1 MTRKP
6 WRAGK
11 DLSTVVENMEI
22 GTGQRGDGRHA
33 FVTREELVGLKL
45 ARRRTSGGASYAL
58 NPGIEID
65 STLMTVD
72 FPTKPLNFKATGG
85 FGSVLLEWDMPNYRG
100 HSLTE
105 IWRGTEDDLA
115 DAVLVATTPGQVYGD
130 PVDPGWSGFYWIRF
144 VNAAG
149 VKGPWNGEKGT
160 QAQTQ
165 IGVKAIIDQIR
176 DEAAKSPVVSELRKE
191 IKNAQ
196 GQAVKDAAIKTT
208 EVVGT
213 LREETTRTIGGIE
226 TRITTLDSSTSES
239 LNEVD
244 KRITKLDK
252 EGGEAF
258 LAMWS
263 KKAGVDGITA
273 GIGIVAGKD
282 SEGRPVSQVAISA
295 SQLFVFDPN
304 NPDNTAYPFA
314 VSGGKVVIPKAMIYD
329 AVIETLVSRKV
340 VADEVKAGVSITS
353 PVIRSAV
360 IQNGNFQVES
370 DGSIKSGEHFSVS
383 VNGDVT
389 ASNAKISGH
398 IDADS
403 GTLNNVMIE
412 ENCIIKG
419 TMSADRII
427 GDIVKGYSF
436 EPHDGTLHIT
446 NHKYGEGYVIFKAEV
461 SLADDVSFD
470 RKLILLPFTF
480 YSGTLTIEING
491 RVVIKADPR
500 VANTGTAGYFDRYDN
515 PVYTRTNL
523 GNTVSGVWDVAAGGG
538 DTRITVTMRVEGGP
552 GNMGDVEGRKR
563 ELVRW
568 RYDAFTLMVAKSTD
582 SGFTRI
588 S

>member
-11 DLSTVVENMEI
+11 DLSAVVENMEI

-65 STLMTVD
+65 SNLMVVD
-72 FPTKPLNFKATGG
+72 FPSKPLNFKATGG

-149 VKGPWNGEKGT
+149 VKGPWHAVGGVA
-160 QAQTQ
+160 AQTQ
-165 IGVKAIIDQIR
+165 ISVQAIIDQIR

-196 GQAVKDAAIKTT
+196 GQAVRDAAVKTT
-208 EVVGT
+208 EVVGA

-226 TRITTLDSSTSES
+226 TRVTTLDESTSES

-244 KRITKLDK
+244 RRITKLDK

-282 SEGRPVSQVAISA
+282 GEGRPVSQVAISA

-329 AVIETLVSRKV
+329 AVIETLTAQRV

-360 IQNGNFQVES
+360 IQNGNLR
-370 DGSIKSGEHFSVS
+370 
-383 VNGDVT
+383 VT
-389 ASNAKISGH
+389 
-398 IDADS
+398 
-403 GTLNNVMIE
+403 
-412 ENCIIKG
+412 
-419 TMSADRII
+419 
-427 GDIVKGYSF
+427 
-436 EPHDGTLHIT
+436 
-446 NHKYGEGYVIFKAEV
+446 
-461 SLADDVSFD
+461 
-470 RKLILLPFTF
+470 
-480 YSGTLTIEING
+480 
-491 RVVIKADPR
+491 
-500 VANTGTAGYFDRYDN
+500 
-515 PVYTRTNL
+515 
-523 GNTVSGVWDVAAGGG
+523 
-538 DTRITVTMRVEGGP
+538 
-552 GNMGDVEGRKR
+552 
-563 ELVRW
+563 
-568 RYDAFTLMVAKSTD
+568 
-582 SGFTRI
+582 
-588 S
+588 

>member
-1 MTRKP
+1 MSKKP

-11 DLSTVVENMEI
+11 DLSAVVENMEI

-45 ARRRTSGGASYAL
+45 ARRRTQGGAGTSYAL
-58 NPGIEID
+58 NPGVDID
-65 STLMTVD
+65 STLMAVD

-85 FGSVLLEWDMPNYRG
+85 FGSVLLEWDVANYRG

-105 IWRGTEDDLA
+105 IWRGTKDDLS

-149 VKGPWNGEKGT
+149 VKGPWHAVAGVA
-160 QAQTQ
+160 AQTQ
-165 IGVKAIIDQIR
+165 ISVQAVIDQIKE
-176 DEAAKSPVVSELRKE
+176 EAAKSPVIEELRKE

-196 GQAVKDAAIKTT
+196 GQAVKDAAIETT
-208 EVVGT
+208 EVVGN
-213 LREETTRTIGGIE
+213 LREETLKTIGGID
-226 TRITTLDSSTSES
+226 TRVTGMNKSTSEE
-239 LNEVD
+239 LNKVNE
-244 KRITKLDK
+244 RITKLDK

-360 IQNGNFQVES
+360 IQNGNFQVDS
-370 DGSIKSGEHFSVS
+370 QGNLNIGGLFSVTS
-383 VNGDVT
+383 QGQ
-389 ASNAKISGH
+389 
-398 IDADS
+398 
-403 GTLNNVMIE
+403 
-412 ENCIIKG
+412 
-419 TMSADRII
+419 
-427 GDIVKGYSF
+427 
-436 EPHDGTLHIT
+436 
-446 NHKYGEGYVIFKAEV
+446 
-461 SLADDVSFD
+461 
-470 RKLILLPFTF
+470 
-480 YSGTLTIEING
+480 LTIRYSNQNVGLVIRNDKIEVYDQNG
-491 RVVIKADPR
+491 RLAV
-500 VANTGTAGYFDRYDN
+500 
-515 PVYTRTNL
+515 
-523 GNTVSGVWDVAAGGG
+523 
-538 DTRITVTMRVEGGP
+538 RI
-552 GNMGDVEGRKR
+552 GR
-563 ELVRW
+563 L
-568 RYDAFTLMVAKSTD
+568 S
-582 SGFTRI
+582 
-588 S
+588 

>member
-149 VKGPWNGEKGT
+149 VKGPWNAEKGT

-226 TRITTLDSSTSES
+226 TRISTLDSSTSES

-523 GNTVSGVWDVAAGGG
+523 GNT
-538 DTRITVTMRVEGGP
+538 
-552 GNMGDVEGRKR
+552 
-563 ELVRW
+563 
-568 RYDAFTLMVAKSTD
+568 
-582 SGFTRI
+582 
-588 S
+588 

>member
-1 MTRKP
+1 
-6 WRAGK
+6 
-11 DLSTVVENMEI
+11 MEI

-149 VKGPWNGEKGT
+149 VKGPWNAEKGT

-226 TRITTLDSSTSES
+226 TRISTLDSSTSES

-360 IQNGNFQVES
+360 IQNGNFQVDS
-370 DGSIKSGEHFSVS
+370 QGNLNIGGLFSVTS
-383 VNGDVT
+383 QGQ
-389 ASNAKISGH
+389 
-398 IDADS
+398 
-403 GTLNNVMIE
+403 
-412 ENCIIKG
+412 
-419 TMSADRII
+419 
-427 GDIVKGYSF
+427 
-436 EPHDGTLHIT
+436 
-446 NHKYGEGYVIFKAEV
+446 
-461 SLADDVSFD
+461 
-470 RKLILLPFTF
+470 
-480 YSGTLTIEING
+480 LTIRYSNQNVGLVIRNDKIEVYDQNG
-491 RVVIKADPR
+491 RLAV
-500 VANTGTAGYFDRYDN
+500 
-515 PVYTRTNL
+515 
-523 GNTVSGVWDVAAGGG
+523 
-538 DTRITVTMRVEGGP
+538 RI
-552 GNMGDVEGRKR
+552 GRLR
-563 ELVRW
+563 
-568 RYDAFTLMVAKSTD
+568 
-582 SGFTRI
+582 
-588 S
+588 

>member
-149 VKGPWNGEKGT
+149 VKGPWNAEKGT

-196 GQAVKDAAIKTT
+196 GQAVKD
-208 EVVGT
+208 
-213 LREETTRTIGGIE
+213 
-226 TRITTLDSSTSES
+226 
-239 LNEVD
+239 
-244 KRITKLDK
+244 
-252 EGGEAF
+252 
-258 LAMWS
+258 
-263 KKAGVDGITA
+263 
-273 GIGIVAGKD
+273 
-282 SEGRPVSQVAISA
+282 
-295 SQLFVFDPN
+295 
-304 NPDNTAYPFA
+304 
-314 VSGGKVVIPKAMIYD
+314 
-329 AVIETLVSRKV
+329 
-340 VADEVKAGVSITS
+340 
-353 PVIRSAV
+353 
-360 IQNGNFQVES
+360 
-370 DGSIKSGEHFSVS
+370 
-383 VNGDVT
+383 
-389 ASNAKISGH
+389 
-398 IDADS
+398 
-403 GTLNNVMIE
+403 
-412 ENCIIKG
+412 
-419 TMSADRII
+419 
-427 GDIVKGYSF
+427 
-436 EPHDGTLHIT
+436 
-446 NHKYGEGYVIFKAEV
+446 
-461 SLADDVSFD
+461 
-470 RKLILLPFTF
+470 
-480 YSGTLTIEING
+480 
-491 RVVIKADPR
+491 
-500 VANTGTAGYFDRYDN
+500 
-515 PVYTRTNL
+515 
-523 GNTVSGVWDVAAGGG
+523 
-538 DTRITVTMRVEGGP
+538 
-552 GNMGDVEGRKR
+552 
-563 ELVRW
+563 
-568 RYDAFTLMVAKSTD
+568 
-582 SGFTRI
+582 
-588 S
+588 

>member
-11 DLSTVVENMEI
+11 DLSAVVENMEI

-149 VKGPWNGEKGT
+149 VKGPWNAEKGT

-360 IQNGNFQVES
+360 IQNGRFTVGS
-370 DGSIKSGEHFSVS
+370 DGSMKIGDRFSVS
-383 VNGDVT
+383 IHGDVT
-389 ASNAKISGH
+389 ASNVKIRGH

-403 GTLNNVMIE
+403 GTLNNVVIA
-412 ENCIIKG
+412 ENCTING
-419 TMSADRII
+419 TLKAEKII
-427 GDIVKGYSF
+427 GDLVKCAGGAF
-436 EPHDGTLHIT
+436 PVDGDYLANGTRTLT
-446 NHKYGEGYVIFKAEV
+446 VY
-461 SLADDVSFD
+461 DDHNFD
-470 RKLILLPFTF
+470 RQIIIPPIIYVGSKQESRTSNDIWTECFLHVDQNGRRI
-480 YSGTLTIEING
+480 YSG
-491 RVVIKADPR
+491 RS
-500 VANTGTAGYFDRYDN
+500 VAEPGIFCGIIDM
-515 PVYTRTNL
+515 P
-523 GNTVSGVWDVAAGGG
+523 AGGG
-538 DTRITVTMRVEGGP
+538 HIT
-552 GNMGDVEGRKR
+552 
-563 ELVRW
+563 LS
-568 RYDAFTLMVAKSTD
+568 FTVISRRQNG
-582 SGFTRI
+582 SWGSSRI
-588 S
+588 SNLQAIVVKKNSAGISIL

>member
-1 MTRKP
+1 MTKKP

-11 DLSTVVENMEI
+11 DLSAVVENMEI

-33 FVTREELVGLKL
+33 FVTREELVSLKL

-58 NPGIEID
+58 NPGVDID
-65 STLMTVD
+65 STLMVVD
-72 FPTKPLNFKATGG
+72 FPTKPLNFKVTGG

-226 TRITTLDSSTSES
+226 TRISTLDSSTSES

-282 SEGRPVSQVAISA
+282 GEGRPVSQVAISA

-360 IQNGNFQVES
+360 IQNGRFTVGS
-370 DGSIKSGEHFSVS
+370 DGSMKIGDRFSVS
-383 VNGDVT
+383 IHGDVT
-389 ASNAKISGH
+389 ASNVKIRGH

-403 GTLNNVMIE
+403 GTLNNVVIA
-412 ENCIIKG
+412 ENCTING
-419 TMSADRII
+419 TLKAEKII
-427 GDIVKGYSF
+427 GDLVKCAGGAF
-436 EPHDGTLHIT
+436 PVDGDYLANGTRTLT
-446 NHKYGEGYVIFKAEV
+446 VY
-461 SLADDVSFD
+461 DDHNFD
-470 RKLILLPFTF
+470 RQIIIPPIIYVGSKQESRTSNDIWTECFLHVDQNGRRI
-480 YSGTLTIEING
+480 YSG
-491 RVVIKADPR
+491 RS
-500 VANTGTAGYFDRYDN
+500 VAEPGIFCGIIDM
-515 PVYTRTNL
+515 P
-523 GNTVSGVWDVAAGGG
+523 AGGG
-538 DTRITVTMRVEGGP
+538 HIT
-552 GNMGDVEGRKR
+552 
-563 ELVRW
+563 LS
-568 RYDAFTLMVAKSTD
+568 FTVISRRQNG
-582 SGFTRI
+582 SWGSSRI
-588 S
+588 SNLQAIVVKKNSAGISIL

>member
-11 DLSTVVENMEI
+11 DLSAVVENMEI

-149 VKGPWNGEKGT
+149 VKGPWNAEKGT

-360 IQNGNFQVES
+360 IQNGRFTVGS
-370 DGSIKSGEHFSVS
+370 DGSMKIGGRFSVS
-383 VNGDVT
+383 IHGDVT
-389 ASNAKISGH
+389 ASNVKIRGH

-403 GTLNNVMIE
+403 GTLNNVVIA
-412 ENCIIKG
+412 ENCTING
-419 TMSADRII
+419 TLKAEKII
-427 GDIVKGYSF
+427 GDLVKCAGGAF
-436 EPHDGTLHIT
+436 PVDGDYLANGTRTLT
-446 NHKYGEGYVIFKAEV
+446 VY
-461 SLADDVSFD
+461 DDHNFD
-470 RKLILLPFTF
+470 RQIIIPPIIYVGSKQESRTSNDIWTECFLHVDQNGRRI
-480 YSGTLTIEING
+480 YSG
-491 RVVIKADPR
+491 RS
-500 VANTGTAGYFDRYDN
+500 VAEPGIFCGIIDM
-515 PVYTRTNL
+515 P
-523 GNTVSGVWDVAAGGG
+523 AGGG
-538 DTRITVTMRVEGGP
+538 HIT
-552 GNMGDVEGRKR
+552 
-563 ELVRW
+563 LS
-568 RYDAFTLMVAKSTD
+568 FTVISRRQNG
-582 SGFTRI
+582 SWGSSRI
-588 S
+588 SNLQAIVVKKNSAGISIL

>member
-1 MTRKP
+1 MTKKP

-11 DLSTVVENMEI
+11 DLSAVVENMEI

-58 NPGIEID
+58 NPGIDID
-65 STLMTVD
+65 STLMVVD

-144 VNAAG
+144 VNATG
-149 VKGPWNGEKGT
+149 VKGPWNAEKGT

-176 DEAAKSPVVSELRKE
+176 DEAANSPVVSELRKE

-360 IQNGNFQVES
+360 IQNGRFTVGS
-370 DGSIKSGEHFSVS
+370 DGSMKIGDRFSVS
-383 VNGDVT
+383 IHGDVT
-389 ASNAKISGH
+389 ASNVKIRGH

-403 GTLNNVMIE
+403 GTLNNVVIA
-412 ENCIIKG
+412 ENCTING
-419 TMSADRII
+419 TLKAEKII
-427 GDIVKGYSF
+427 GDLVKCAGGAF
-436 EPHDGTLHIT
+436 PVDGDYLANGTRTLT
-446 NHKYGEGYVIFKAEV
+446 VY
-461 SLADDVSFD
+461 DDHNFD
-470 RKLILLPFTF
+470 RQIIIPPIIYVGSKQESRTSNDIWTECFLHVDQNGRRI
-480 YSGTLTIEING
+480 YSG
-491 RVVIKADPR
+491 RS
-500 VANTGTAGYFDRYDN
+500 VAEPGIFCGIIDM
-515 PVYTRTNL
+515 P
-523 GNTVSGVWDVAAGGG
+523 AGGG
-538 DTRITVTMRVEGGP
+538 HIT
-552 GNMGDVEGRKR
+552 
-563 ELVRW
+563 LS
-568 RYDAFTLMVAKSTD
+568 FTVISRRQNG
-582 SGFTRI
+582 SWGSSRI
-588 S
+588 SNLQAIVVKKNSAGISIL